1 MNRRGFAMPTVTQR
15 TLIKFGENGLVLT
28 IPKAWVDYY
37 QLKPG
42 DKLEVIANGELT
54 IRLLKK
60 PETNEMTLL
69 VKTPFK
75 G

>member
-1 MNRRGFAMPTVTQR
+1 MPTVTKR
-15 TLIKFGENGLVLT
+15 TLIKFGGNGLVLT

-60 PETNEMTLL
+60 PETKNLYFTQTLI
-69 VKTPFK
+69 KMMR
-75 G
+75 

>member
-1 MNRRGFAMPTVTQR
+1 MPTLTKR

-54 IRLLKK
+54 IRPLKK
-60 PETNEMTLL
+60 SQTIEVTLP
-69 VKTPFK
+69 VTTVF
-75 G
+75 

>member
-1 MNRRGFAMPTVTQR
+1 MPTLTQR

-28 IPKAWVDYY
+28 IPKAWIDYY

-54 IRLLKK
+54 IRPLKK
-60 PETNEMTLL
+60 SETIQIKLL
-69 VKTPFK
+69 R
-75 G
+75 